1 MHLIFVYAVASYNI
15 FGCSERWLVLT
26 RENISFFVF
35 SHFNLQES
43 GMTRVPICL
52 SQISS
57 KPETFHTR
65 QNMVKHA
72 KVLQQPRNKCQVN
85 DTIGMLVSASCL
97 SELHV
102 CCSKVW
108 VQPAKCGRYTNSL
121 SLKSPFAVFCS
132 SLTTRVQRNLCYH
145 MFYCSM
151 VLLPPS
157 ECASAWTLAALAWI
171 IEIQPWRNM
180 IQAFIIS

>member
-1 MHLIFVYAVASYNI
+1 MQLLDTTFLAAAKGGWFCQEKTFRFSSSHTLTFRNQ
-15 FGCSERWLVLT
+15 GWL
-26 RENISFFVF
+26 
-35 SHFNLQES
+35 
-43 GMTRVPICL
+43 GYL

-132 SLTTRVQRNLCYH
+132 SLATRVQRNI
-145 MFYCSM
+145 CSI
-151 VLLPPS
+151 VPWYFCRHPNVH
-157 ECASAWTLAALAWI
+157 
-171 IEIQPWRNM
+171 QPEP
-180 IQAFIIS
+180 